1 VDLKLLCW
9 VKVGLFCV
17 FIELE
22 RRRGV
27 ENGNG
32 SKNVV

>member
-1 VDLKLLCW
+1 MLFGL
-9 VKVGLFCV
+9 KVGLFCV

-27 ENGNG
+27 KNGNG